1 MNVPSFAV
9 LGFAVLGAIVFN
21 LSRALA
27 WRRCVLLVLNL
38 AFFATFAAGVV
49 SVLPYVLFLA
59 AGFIATRLTERSRAI
74 GVMWAAVGVVLL
86 LFFWLKHY
94 SFIPRA
100 SFLPFPY

>member
-1 MNVPSFAV
+1 MNVPSFSV

-59 AGFIATRLTERSRAI
+59 AGFIAMRMTERSRSRRKRDSRLWMVRRRS
-74 GVMWAAVGVVLL
+74 GSSQGLGM
-86 LFFWLKHY
+86 Y
-94 SFIPRA
+94 
-100 SFLPFPY
+100 